1 MDGELK
7 YKLTLMF
14 GIPQWANLIVAAM
27 GLIIIGITSQVAAA
41 TQLDHIEVLL
51 CIFLGA
57 LFTIVGL
64 FAWSDRYDNYK
75 FRDEVLEKL
84 EEMKKCFP
92 PQNN

>member
-1 MDGELK
+1 MDEELK

>member
-1 MDGELK
+1 MDEELK

-27 GLIIIGITSQVAAA
+27 GLTIIGITSQVAAA

>member
-1 MDGELK
+1 MDVETK
-7 YKLTLMF
+7 YRLTLIF
-14 GIPQWANLIVAAM
+14 GPHQWANLIVAAM
-27 GLIIIGITSQVAAA
+27 GLIIMGITMQFAAT

-57 LFTIVGL
+57 LFAIVGL
-64 FAWSDRYDNYK
+64 FAWTDRYDNCK

-84 EEMKKCFP
+84 EELKTCLP